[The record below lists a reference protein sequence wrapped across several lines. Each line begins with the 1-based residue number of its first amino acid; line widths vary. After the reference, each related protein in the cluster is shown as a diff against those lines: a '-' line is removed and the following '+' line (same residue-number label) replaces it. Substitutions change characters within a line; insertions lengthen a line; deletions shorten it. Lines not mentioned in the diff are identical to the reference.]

1 MRASRQIL
9 LVLLALTIAHIS
21 VGQNILA
28 SEEFEGDNIAEVIIR
43 NTFCDVNLE
52 GANKLYFKGVI
63 EGRGD
68 EGDFEIITDLDG
80 DRLEIVVKSRTR
92 NWNWNKISRSRLDL
106 KIPEGTKVYVE
117 SSSGDTYG
125 RSLSGAE
132 IEIEASSG
140 DIDLSGIRADVRVVV
155 TSGDIEIEDM
165 TGRLEVESTSGD
177 VNLDDIDGNIRTRST
192 SGDLEIRQFS
202 GDVQSR
208 STSGEITVSRGKG
221 ALSLR
226 STSGNIEGYD
236 LEITDDLY
244 LQASS
249 GEIEIE
255 LVNDMEDLNFEL
267 ETGSGDL
274 RAGRRTGEKDLYIK
288 RGDGFWVKGVTSSGD
303 IEISN

>member
-9 LVLLALTIAHIS
+9 LVLLVLLTTHIS

-52 GANKLYFKGVI
+52 GGNKLYFKGVI

-106 KIPEGTKVYVE
+106 KIPAGTKIYVE

-132 IEIEASSG
+132 IEIEATSG
-140 DIDLSGIRADVRVVV
+140 DIDLSDISADVRVVV
-155 TSGDIEIEDM
+155 TSGDVEIEDM

-202 GDVQSR
+202 GDIQSR

-274 RAGRRTGEKDLYIK
+274 RAGRRSGEKDLYIK
-288 RGDGFWVKGVTSSGD
+288 RGDGFWVRGVTSSGD